1 MEKKALNDAE
11 LEQVNGGVQVGTT
24 SYGYPVDENG
34 NVTFTDKT
42 GASVVLT
49 SAQWKKLL
57 QNYTHAPGNPEAYL
71 STVPIS
77 ELRKANLIPN
87 NPFGE

>member
-1 MEKKALNDAE
+1 MKPLNESD
-11 LEQVNGGVQVGTT
+11 LEQVSGGVQVGTT
-24 SYGYPVDENG
+24 SFGFPVDDQG

-49 SAQWKKLL
+49 AKQWSDLKAH
-57 QNYTHAPGNPEAYL
+57 YTHAGGNPEFYL
-71 STVPIS
+71 KDIPIK
-77 ELRKANLIPN
+77 ELRQANLIPS